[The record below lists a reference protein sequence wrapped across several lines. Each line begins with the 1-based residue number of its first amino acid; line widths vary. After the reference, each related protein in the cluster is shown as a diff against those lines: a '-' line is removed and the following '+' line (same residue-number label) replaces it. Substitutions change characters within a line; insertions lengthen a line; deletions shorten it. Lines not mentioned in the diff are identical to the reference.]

1 MTTASFTK
9 PAISP
14 RDFSTLGMNGVKGRI
29 MRKLLLTIIG
39 AVAMAGIAHAQASVK
54 ANHRDQLIES
64 YRAFVGQAD
73 LFNSNGARLT
83 QPWQVIRQDRANF
96 HQYGV
101 RDRDDETDSFFA
113 DPINRQALE
122 EMLRNGTMTRDAA
135 SMIVR
140 GNVWIDVD
148 IYGSQGA
155 GRWIDVT
162 VSD

>member
-1 MTTASFTK
+1 MQ
-9 PAISP
+9 
-14 RDFSTLGMNGVKGRI
+14 
-29 MRKLLLTIIG
+29 KLLLILFG
-39 AVAMAGIAHAQASVK
+39 VVAMSGTAYAQARVT
-54 ANHRDQLIES
+54 APHRDGLVES
-64 YRAFVGQAD
+64 YRAYIGEAD

-83 QPWQVIRQDRANF
+83 QPWQIIRQDRANF

-113 DPINRQALE
+113 DPVNRQALE
-122 EMLRNGTMTRDAA
+122 QMLRNGTMTRDAA
-135 SMIVR
+135 NMIVR

-155 GRWIDVT
+155 GRWIDVS

>member
-1 MTTASFTK
+1 MQ
-9 PAISP
+9 
-14 RDFSTLGMNGVKGRI
+14 
-29 MRKLLLTIIG
+29 KLLLILFG
-39 AVAMAGIAHAQASVK
+39 VASMSGTAHAQARVT
-54 ANHRDQLIES
+54 ATHRNGLVES
-64 YRAFVGQAD
+64 YRAYIGEAD

-83 QPWQVIRQDRANF
+83 QPWQIIRQDRANF

-113 DPINRQALE
+113 DPVNRQALE
-122 EMLRNGTMTRDAA
+122 QMLRNGTMTRDAA
-135 SMIVR
+135 NMIVR

-155 GRWIDVT
+155 GRWIDVS